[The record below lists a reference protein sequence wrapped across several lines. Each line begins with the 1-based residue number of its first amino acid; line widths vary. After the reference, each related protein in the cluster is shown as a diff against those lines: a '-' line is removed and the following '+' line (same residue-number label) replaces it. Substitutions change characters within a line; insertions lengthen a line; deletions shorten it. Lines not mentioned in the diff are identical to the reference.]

1 MLSHHSNAFT
11 TSGGIRGLFFAVSAR
26 CLTPRPAI
34 SLEFMCNMNKMTGG
48 TVFIRLF
55 LTSALMLG
63 AFCAQTTALAQGPNL
78 LSSAALILDA
88 RSGEPIYAKNA
99 NTVTPI
105 ASITKLMTAMIVLD
119 AQQNM
124 DERLSVDLNDLDY
137 LKASRSRLSIGS
149 ELSRREMLQL
159 ALMSSENRAASTLGR
174 HYPGGLAAAVAA
186 MNAKAKSLGMANTR
200 YVDTSGLS
208 PENVSTARDLAVL
221 VQAAQRYPLVREYST
236 QSDQYVQIPTTGQTL
251 HYNNSNALVKSDGWN
266 ITLQKT
272 GFIREAGRCVVMLA
286 QIAQRPV
293 VLVLLDS
300 VGKFSRLGDANRVK
314 TWMETG
320 EVLAIPKPKAVVR
333 KAVKGKRGKV
343 VIAKKRRR

>member
-1 MLSHHSNAFT
+1 MA
-11 TSGGIRGLFFAVSAR
+11 
-26 CLTPRPAI
+26 PRRWI
-34 SLEFMCNMNKMTGG
+34 SLEFKCNMNNMTVG

-55 LTSALMLG
+55 LTSVFLLG
-63 AFCAQTTALAQGPNL
+63 TFCAQTSAHAQGPNL

-88 RSGEPIYAKNA
+88 RSGESIYAKNA

-105 ASITKLMTAMIVLD
+105 ASITKLMTAMVVID
-119 AQQNM
+119 AQQNP
-124 DERLSVDLNDLDY
+124 DELLSVDLDDLDY

-174 HYPGGLAAAVAA
+174 HYPGGLAAAVKA
-186 MNAKAKSLGMANTR
+186 MNAKAKALGMTNTH

-221 VQAAQRYPLVREYST
+221 VQTAQRYPLIREYST
-236 QSDQYVQIPTTGQTL
+236 QTDQYVQIPATGQTL

-266 ITLQKT
+266 ISLQKT

-286 QIAQRPV
+286 HIAQRPV

-320 EVLAIPKPKAVVR
+320 EVLAIPKPRAVVR
-333 KAVKGKRGKV
+333 KFAKNGKAKRGKI
-343 VIAKKRRR
+343 VIVKKRRR

>member
-1 MLSHHSNAFT
+1 MKFL
-11 TSGGIRGLFFAVSAR
+11 L
-26 CLTPRPAI
+26 RP
-34 SLEFMCNMNKMTGG
+34 F
-48 TVFIRLF
+48 VFIQF
-55 LTSALMLG
+55 LLACTIT
-63 AFCAQTTALAQGPNL
+63 QAQGPNL
-78 LSSAALILDA
+78 LSQAALIVDA

-99 NTVTPI
+99 NNVTPI

-119 AQQNM
+119 AQQNL
-124 DERLSVDLNDLDY
+124 DQLLTIDIEDLDY

-174 HYPGGLAAAVAA
+174 FYPGGLKAAVAA
-186 MNAKAKSLGMANTR
+186 MNAKAKALGMTSTH

-208 PENVSTARDLAVL
+208 PENVSTARDLVVL
-221 VQAAQRYPLVREYST
+221 VQAAQRYPLIREYST
-236 QSDQYVQIPTTGQTL
+236 QSDQYVQIPATGQTL
-251 HYNNSNALVKSDGWN
+251 HYNNSNALVKSNGWD
-266 ITLQKT
+266 ISVQKT

-320 EVLAIPKPKAVVR
+320 EVLAIPKPKAI
-333 KAVKGKRGKV
+333 VKKGGKVKRGKAV
-343 VIAKKRRR
+343 VVKKRRR

>member
-1 MLSHHSNAFT
+1 MKNMI
-11 TSGGIRGLFFAVSAR
+11 SGLV
-26 CLTPRPAI
+26 L
-34 SLEFMCNMNKMTGG
+34 
-48 TVFIRLF
+48 IRLF
-55 LTSALMLG
+55 LASALTLG
-63 AFCAQTTALAQGPNL
+63 ALCAQTAVQAQGPNL
-78 LSSAALILDA
+78 LSSAVLILDA
-88 RSGEPIYAKNA
+88 TSGEPIYAKNA

-105 ASITKLMTAMIVLD
+105 ASITKLMTAMIVID
-119 AQQNM
+119 AQQNL
-124 DERLSVDLNDLDY
+124 DERLAVDLNDLDY

-159 ALMSSENRAASTLGR
+159 ALMSSENRAASALGR
-174 HYPGGLAAAVAA
+174 HYPGGLTAAIKA
-186 MNAKAKSLGMANTR
+186 MNVKAKSLGMTNTY

-221 VQAAQRYPLVREYST
+221 VQAAQRYPLIREYST

-251 HYNNSNALVKSDGWN
+251 HYNNSNALVKSDGWK

-320 EVLAIPKPKAVVR
+320 EVLAIPRPQAVVR
-333 KAVKGKRGKV
+333 KVVKGKRSKV
-343 VIAKKRRR
+343 VIVKKRRR

>member
-1 MLSHHSNAFT
+1 
-11 TSGGIRGLFFAVSAR
+11 
-26 CLTPRPAI
+26 
-34 SLEFMCNMNKMTGG
+34 MCKMKNMTGSV
-48 TVFIRLF
+48 VFIRLF
-55 LTSALMLG
+55 VTSALMLG
-63 AFCAQTTALAQGPNL
+63 AFCAQTTAQAQGPNL

-88 RSGEPIYAKNA
+88 RSGEPIYSKNA

-159 ALMSSENRAASTLGR
+159 ALMSSENRAASALGR
-174 HYPGGLAAAVAA
+174 HYPGGLVAAVAA
-186 MNAKAKSLGMANTR
+186 MNAKAKSLGMTNTH

-221 VQAAQRYPLVREYST
+221 VQTAQRYPLVREYST

-272 GFIREAGRCVVMLA
+272 GFIREAGRCVVMMA

-300 VGKFSRLGDANRVK
+300 AGKFSRLGDANRVK

-320 EVLAIPKPKAVVR
+320 EVLAIPTFKAVVR
-333 KAVKGKRGKV
+333 KGMKNNKAKRGKV
-343 VIAKKRRR
+343 VIVKKRRR

>member
-1 MLSHHSNAFT
+1 
-11 TSGGIRGLFFAVSAR
+11 
-26 CLTPRPAI
+26 
-34 SLEFMCNMNKMTGG
+34 MCKMKNMNG
-48 TVFIRLF
+48 TLVFIRLF
-55 LTSALMLG
+55 LASALALG
-63 AFCAQTTALAQGPNL
+63 AFGAPTAAFAQGPNL
-78 LSSAALILDA
+78 LSSVALILDA
-88 RSGEPIYAKNA
+88 TSGEPIYAKNA

-119 AQQNM
+119 AQQNL

-149 ELSRREMLQL
+149 ELSRLEMLQL
-159 ALMSSENRAASTLGR
+159 ALMSSENRAASALGR
-174 HYPGGLAAAVAA
+174 HFPGGLTAAVAS
-186 MNAKAKSLGMANTR
+186 MNAKAKSLGMTNTH

-251 HYNNSNALVKSDGWN
+251 HFNNSNALVKSGGWN

-272 GFIREAGRCVVMLA
+272 GFIREAGRCVVMMA

-293 VLVLLDS
+293 VVVLLDS
-300 VGKFSRLGDANRVK
+300 VGKLARLGDANRVK

-320 EVLAIPKPKAVVR
+320 VVLAIPKPQAVVR
-333 KAVKGKRGKV
+333 KAVKSKRGKV
-343 VIAKKRRR
+343 VIVKKRRG

>member
-1 MLSHHSNAFT
+1 MLL
-11 TSGGIRGLFFAVSAR
+11 SGSIQGKTAQFSIKLKRDMKNL
-26 CLTPRPAI
+26 
-34 SLEFMCNMNKMTGG
+34 TGG
-48 TVFIRLF
+48 VVFIRLF
-55 LTSALMLG
+55 LTSVMTLA
-63 AFCAQTTALAQGPNL
+63 AAHVFAQGPNL
-78 LSSAALILDA
+78 LSQAAMIVDA
-88 RSGEPIYAKNA
+88 RSGESIYAKNA

-119 AQQNM
+119 AQQNL
-124 DERLSVDLNDLDY
+124 DQTLTVDIEDLDY

-174 HYPGGLAAAVAA
+174 FYPGGLKAAVAA
-186 MNAKAKSLGMANTR
+186 MNAKAKSLGMVNTH

-208 PENVSTARDLAVL
+208 PENVSTARDLVVL
-221 VQAAQRYPLVREYST
+221 VQAAQRYPLIREYST
-236 QSDQYVQIPTTGQTL
+236 QSDQYVQIPATGQTL

-266 ITLQKT
+266 ISVQKT

-320 EVLAIPKPKAVVR
+320 EVLAIPKPKAA
-333 KAVKGKRGKV
+333 KSFAKKGAKGKRGKAV
-343 VIAKKRRR
+343 LVKKRRR